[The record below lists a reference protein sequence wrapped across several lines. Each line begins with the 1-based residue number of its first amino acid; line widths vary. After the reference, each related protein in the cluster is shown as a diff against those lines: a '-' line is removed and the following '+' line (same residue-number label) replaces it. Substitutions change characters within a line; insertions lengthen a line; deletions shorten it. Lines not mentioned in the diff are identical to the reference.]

1 MTGSVLICV
10 PCAPVFPLAHSAG
23 IKLIPRGEVKEPIQA
38 SRGFRPQSSWGRNC
52 RFRQRFRLVNPF
64 IHISYISD
72 CVTNSLCHHKI
83 TEPERMG
90 RSSEQVYNVMVRVS
104 HPKDPS
110 STPYYLRYF
119 GKIVYHLWITG
130 SLFIKWTFSTLF
142 SWGWSEI
149 IMQIVHGSYCFIQ
162 LSICCLEF
170 SRNAVMVSTFLF
182 FSILSAKWP
191 WLLPYIQLKSV
202 QLEVFSL

>member
-1 MTGSVLICV
+1 MTRTVLISV

-52 RFRQRFRLVNPF
+52 RFQQRGSWWILSCIFLILVIVLPLPSV
-64 IHISYISD
+64 I
-72 CVTNSLCHHKI
+72 TKLQSLKEWEGHLSKS
-83 TEPERMG
+83 TM
-90 RSSEQVYNVMVRVS
+90 SWWVS

-110 STPYYLRYF
+110 STPYYLRCF
-119 GKIVYHLWITG
+119 GKIVYHLWIAG
-130 SLFIKWTFSTLF
+130 SLFIKWTFSALF